1 MHFCTDSPIILTL
14 SFHWTSSSSKPQRG
28 RLMHDLVEIE
38 ETMASVENK
47 HEEGLLNHVKE
58 AAESSSVKQVGD

>member
-1 MHFCTDSPIILTL
+1 
-14 SFHWTSSSSKPQRG
+14 
-28 RLMHDLVEIE
+28 MHDLVEIE

-58 AAESSSVKQVGD
+58 AVESSSVKQVIEIVDLLICHTTVLDR